1 MQWPFHI
8 FSIFRGSGNWQS
20 LSSWRLQW
28 QVLWV
33 FFLLFRIHLIGMT
46 KSKHISF
53 KPQQFFLQIIFQEVL
68 LFGKFLVNS
77 EFWFYAAWIQ
87 PWTIHHSTSSQQQ
100 ITTNQVS
107 WWSANSNLIGL
118 DFTVYFLIFWL
129 ADFEYPALLIGLEL
143 LLRSLHPLLF
153 SLTDRPPK
161 SDLWWE

>member
-1 MQWPFHI
+1 MAFPYFFNFQ
-8 FSIFRGSGNWQS
+8 GQWQS

-33 FFLLFRIHLIGMT
+33 FCSSGFISSGWQCQRMFLLTQTI
-46 KSKHISF
+46 
-53 KPQQFFLQIIFQEVL
+53 FLQIIFQEVL

-77 EFWFYAAWIQ
+77 EFWFN
-87 PWTIHHSTSSQQQ
+87 HGFNFKS
-100 ITTNQVS
+100 TTNQVS

-143 LLRSLHPLLF
+143 LLRSLSLSTPLWPSWDLSGSAYWIELLPTNHAF
-153 SLTDRPPK
+153 LTNNVA
-161 SDLWWE
+161 L